1 MKMEMKEKESYEK
14 PSVTVVQTEMPDVI
28 MASPSIEGGAII
40 DGQKPG
46 QDLGGDG
53 SWDDDANSLSFRG
66 RGF

>member
-1 MKMEMKEKESYEK
+1 MEMKEKESYEK
-14 PSVTVVQTEMPDVI
+14 PSVTVIQTEMSDVI

-53 SWDDDANSLSFRG
+53 SWGDDANSLSFRG